1 VSRRAR
7 IMLADLVA
15 SLLHLVGGLLPL
27 VGSLI
32 G

>member
-1 VSRRAR
+1 
-7 IMLADLVA
+7 MLADLVA
-15 SLLHLVGGLLPL
+15 SLLHLVGGLLPR